1 MLING
6 LLMVYLLVMVCLF
19 VDIVLLFIML
29 VVFNIGMFICWKKV
43 FVGKR
48 FKYEKRHLKINKKNK
63 K

>member
-1 MLING
+1 
-6 LLMVYLLVMVCLF
+6 MVYLLVMVCLF